1 MHRELLTLGSLILA
15 IAVVSGYGQKVA
27 SPSAGNLPMDG
38 RAPASKDIKDQ
49 SVKADVPGIVTHLEQ
64 AQLAS
69 REHLRAYSVT
79 RDYRFFAQGN
89 DKPDSEVMARINFV
103 PPDTKTYSIEEVQGN
118 SRGAKIVRQ
127 ILDHEAKLAHG
138 SQNYG
143 LTSATYDFQYVGREW
158 VDGRACHVLA
168 VEPKHK
174 SEDLVEGRVW
184 VDERTY
190 LPLKVEGDLS
200 KSPSW
205 WIKKLHVSLA
215 FGSVDGMWLQTTS
228 RAVAQIRLF
237 GEHIFI
243 SRALNFQT
251 GDVVAQSQGPSSVA
265 TDARLSSAVRPRAS
279 HTRRTLSNPTI
290 IGAGVLA
297 K

>member
-1 MHRELLTLGSLILA
+1 MHRELLTLGSWILA
-15 IAVVSGYGQKVA
+15 IAVVPGFGQKAA
-27 SPSAGNLPMDG
+27 SSSAGDPHMDG
-38 RAPASKDIKDQ
+38 HAPASKDVKDQ
-49 SVKADVPGIVTHLEQ
+49 SVNADLRGIVTHLEQ

-79 RDYRFFAQGN
+79 RDYRFFAEGN

-103 PPDTKTYSIEEVQGN
+103 PPNAKTYSIEEVQGN

-127 ILDHEAKLAHG
+127 ILDHEAKLAQG

-143 LTSATYDFQYVGREW
+143 LTSATYDFEYVGREW
-158 VDGRACHVLA
+158 IYGRFCHVLA
-168 VEPKHK
+168 LEPKHK
-174 SEDLVEGRVW
+174 SEDMVEGRVW
-184 VDERTY
+184 VDEKTY

-205 WIKKLHVSLA
+205 WIKKVHVSLA
-215 FGSVDGMWLQTTS
+215 FGSVDGMWLQITS
-228 RAVAQIRLF
+228 RAVAQVRLF

-251 GDVVAQSQGPSSVA
+251 GDVVAQSQGSSSVA
-265 TDARLSSAVRPRAS
+265 TEARLSSAVRTRAS
-279 HTRRTLSNPTI
+279 RTRRTLSNPSI
-290 IGAGVLA
+290 LGAGVLA